1 MRANCALESNWMCL
15 CVGMERAFDLMFGHM
30 KYLIVENL
38 SLFLTFDTYTAAQH
52 VLDYL
57 LPI

>member
-1 MRANCALESNWMCL
+1 MCL